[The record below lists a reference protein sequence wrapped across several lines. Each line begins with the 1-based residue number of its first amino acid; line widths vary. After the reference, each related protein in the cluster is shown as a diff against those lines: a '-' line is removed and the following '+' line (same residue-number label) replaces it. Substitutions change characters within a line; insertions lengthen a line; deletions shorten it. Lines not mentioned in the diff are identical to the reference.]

1 MSTSATTRASSTVP
15 SSAEVAIAEV
25 TDAITPPVLPG
36 AGGKR
41 TRVRRH
47 GPISPLGRVLIYVML
62 TVLTAIIFVPFFWMV
77 SSSLKQNNEVFS
89 IPVQWIPTEFVWQ
102 NYVDIWTRIPMLTY
116 LKNSLFLS
124 VTITI
129 LQVLTGS
136 FAAYGFSKMH
146 FKGRDVLFV
155 AYIATIAVASWPFL
169 LLCSLP
175 LGPAF
180 AAGCWS
186 FQRSRDAAD
195 AGPLREVG
203 IGLLRTWRAALAVWS
218 LVCALTFV
226 VVIDIVAVWGTPFAM
241 LLGPLLVVVLL
252 LAVVAAFGV
261 FAGLAAAPGLRFRA
275 QLLGGL
281 VRTVRR
287 PGTSLLSLVLLA
299 AWALIVL
306 AQPVLGLLALGG
318 FVLYAVWSNAAAA
331 LAD

>member
-1 MSTSATTRASSTVP
+1 MSAVTERRA
-15 SSAEVAIAEV
+15 
-25 TDAITPPVLPG
+25 DNR
-36 AGGKR
+36 AGG
-41 TRVRRH
+41 VRGLLQPRRETFESVF
-47 GPISPLGRVLIYVML
+47 GVVYRSLMVGVGVGIGALPLAAAIVL
-62 TVLTAIIFVPFFWMV
+62 
-77 SSSLKQNNEVFS
+77 
-89 IPVQWIPTEFVWQ
+89 
-102 NYVDIWTRIPMLTY
+102 
-116 LKNSLFLS
+116 
-124 VTITI
+124 
-129 LQVLTGS
+129 
-136 FAAYGFSKMH
+136 
-146 FKGRDVLFV
+146 V
-155 AYIATIAVASWPFL
+155 AEPLVSWPFL

-203 IGLLRTWRAALAVWS
+203 IGLLRTWRPALAVWS

>member
-15 SSAEVAIAEV
+15 SQAEVAIAEV

-36 AGGKR
+36 AGAGGKR

-47 GPISPLGRVLIYVML
+47 GPISPLRRVLIYVML

-155 AYIATIAVASWPFL
+155 AYIATIAVPWQAYMIPQYIMMQNAGLVNTHLSIIL
-169 LLCSLP
+169 LQ
-175 LGPAF
+175 AF
-180 AAGCWS
+180 G
-186 FQRSRDAAD
+186 
-195 AGPLREVG
+195 
-203 IGLLRTWRAALAVWS
+203 
-218 LVCALTFV
+218 
-226 VVIDIVAVWGTPFAM
+226 
-241 LLGPLLVVVLL
+241 
-252 LAVVAAFGV
+252 AFGV
-261 FAGLAAAPGLRFRA
+261 FLMRQYYLTIPDELSEAARIDGLNEYAIWWRIILPLTKPALASLALLTFVSTWNDYMGPFIYLTSNDLWTVQLGLRSFVGQYDA
-275 QLLGGL
+275 EYALIMAGSVVSVIPIVLIFLLGQRYFIQGIA
-281 VRTVRR
+281 
-287 PGTSLLSLVLLA
+287 TS
-299 AWALIVL
+299 
-306 AQPVLGLLALGG
+306 GMKG
-318 FVLYAVWSNAAAA
+318 
-331 LAD
+331 